1 MSNFVT
7 CLAIE
12 EGRFTMVF
20 VAAALVT
27 LLLILVFVVPTL
39 MNSFRSIFGDRQK
52 KIKDAMIGKAETAHV
67 ALLSLV
73 VPAMWIAL
81 IIAIPFLLWY
91 VYFPPHD
98 TYSVI
103 IDAQG
108 ADTLQSI
115 AERYKAQTHVTI
127 KIAPDL
133 KDYRVKGT
141 FKGVCVADLMEE
153 VCRTYSK
160 DLRCSSNYSER
171 TVTIERNVN

>member
-1 MSNFVT
+1 MSDFVS

-27 LLLILVFVVPTL
+27 LLLVLVFVVPTL

-81 IIAIPFLLWY
+81 IIAIPALLWY
-91 VYFPPHD
+91 VYVPSHD

-127 KIAPDL
+127 KIAPAL
-133 KDYRVKGT
+133 KDYRVKGI

-153 VCRTYSK
+153 VCKTYSK